1 MSLAVSIR
9 KDIPAALKDWQGVA
23 RQAADEARRVCPHYA
38 DYRAGAGYLLL
49 SGTPHE
55 QCIDLTS
62 WFADPERACWGFEPD
77 IWSDLRRERSF
88 DGPVFRSA
96 AEHLDAFII
105 RMVSRLTGIPDDRM
119 ADLSDTQVDKATS
132 HIFWKTVARAR
143 FLAWGLSPTSLTAMK
158 LQVKKQI
165 LWHLHLHIGEAAWK
179 IATRNVHG
187 GSPIMLNDAILVDAF
202 QQLQAYQAL
211 YAIHP
216 LLGMLWRRPFRDAL
230 FSAVGPFSYAQCA
243 DMGFG
248 LLREYGLS
256 RVGLRRLHHIATVSP
271 VATTALLHSII
282 FCGTSD
288 DVDYSLRMTSQRIS
302 ISFCRALTS
311 DPGKRDIP
319 AIRRTLF
326 VFHGFHPRPEITD
339 YPDMAAVFQIWKALG
354 GPDEHLRGYHDWL
367 QNEVTE
373 RPGYLRRAVQDLSRR
388 CPRQRRLH
396 SAIRQWARRQSDQWH
411 AQVHRR
417 RMAHYLAESSAQW
430 EPLAGSPTWPTL
442 PPLELDGEPLSITEL
457 CTAADLYE
465 EGQAMQHCVV
475 TYVDRCVYGQS
486 RIFSVAH
493 EDGRRLSTLQ
503 LHRQQN
509 GLFAVAQNLGF
520 RNALV
525 SESLKM
531 AVSRWVRTLNAQ
543 RPDLVERSHSK
554 DRMEI
559 HPHQY

>member
-1 MSLAVSIR
+1 MAPTIAPIGTS
-9 KDIPAALKDWQGVA
+9 ALKDWQGVA

-38 DYRAGAGYLLL
+38 DYRAGTGYRLL

-55 QCIDLTS
+55 QCIDLAS
-62 WFADPERACWGFEPD
+62 WFADPERASWGFEPD

-88 DGPVFRSA
+88 DDPVFRNT
-96 AEHLDAFII
+96 AEHLDDFII
-105 RMVSRLTGIPDDRM
+105 RMVSRLTGIPDDRI
-119 ADLSDTQVDKATS
+119 ADLSDTHVDKATS

-165 LWHLHLHIGEAAWK
+165 LWHLHLHIGEPAWK

-202 QQLQAYQAL
+202 QQLQAYQSL

-216 LLGMLWRRPFRDAL
+216 LLGMLWRRPFRDAM
-230 FSAVGPFSYAQCA
+230 FSAVGPFSYAHCA

-339 YPDMAAVFQIWKALG
+339 YPDMAAVYQIWKALG

-388 CPRQRRLH
+388 FPVQRRRH

-430 EPLAGSPTWPTL
+430 EPLAGSPTWPAM
-442 PPLELDGEPLSITEL
+442 PPLELDGKPLSLTEL
-457 CTAADLYE
+457 CSAADLYE

-486 RIFSVAH
+486 RIFSIAH

-503 LHRQQN
+503 LHRQHN
-509 GLFAVAQNLGF
+509 GLFAVVQNLGF
-520 RNALV
+520 RNAPV
-525 SESLKM
+525 SESLKR
-531 AVSRWVRTLNAQ
+531 AVSRWVRALNAQ
-543 RPDLVERSHSK
+543 RPDLVERNHSK
-554 DRMEI
+554 DRMES